1 MNYTFIDFA
10 KEVLRDADQPLT
22 YQQIWETGC
31 QKALDEKVNST
42 GKTPWS
48 TLGARLHVDVRD
60 NDNTEFIKI
69 RSRPARFFL
78 KSRKSEISDN
88 FIEKIESIEHST
100 SSSVQSQWHERLLHP
115 LVSYFVYSNPTF
127 SYGKPIVTKT
137 IFHEK
142 SKKPG
147 YSEWSHPDLV
157 GFYLPL
163 EDWNDNIIEFNKVS
177 DNNALRLFSFEV
189 KKEITK
195 SNYRESFFQAVSNS
209 SWAHEGYLITANVKR
224 DDDLLSELQRLSMS
238 FGIGII
244 YLDLEDI
251 DASSI
256 LFPAKIKNQLD
267 WETMNKLSQQNRDF
281 AKFLKD
287 IKIDFDS
294 KRIHKNEYDDI
305 LPDPEEYIKKNI
317 SKEN

>member
-1 MNYTFIDFA
+1 MNYNFIDFA
-10 KEVLRDADQPLT
+10 KEVLLDAEQPLT
-22 YQQIWETGC
+22 YQEIWEAGC
-31 QKALDEKVNST
+31 QKALNEKVNST

-48 TLGARLHVDVRD
+48 TLGARLYVDVRD
-60 NDNTEFIKI
+60 HDNTEFIKCG
-69 RSRPARFFL
+69 SRPARFFL
-78 KSRKSEISDN
+78 KSRASELTPNVIQ
-88 FIEKIESIEHST
+88 KIEATEHS
-100 SSSVQSQWHERLLHP
+100 SSPSVQSQWRERDLHA
-115 LVSYFVYSNPTF
+115 LVSYFVYSNSTF
-127 SYGKPIVTKT
+127 NHGKPIFTKT

-142 SKKPG
+142 SKKQG
-147 YSEWSHPDLV
+147 YSEWNHPDLV

-163 EDWNDNIIEFNKVS
+163 EDWHDNLIEFSKVS
-177 DNNALRLFSFEV
+177 DNNTLRLFSFEV

-209 SWAHEGYLITANVKR
+209 SWAHEGYLITARIKE
-224 DDDLLSELQRLSMS
+224 DDYLLSELQRLSMS

-244 YLDLEDI
+244 HLDLEDL

-267 WETMNKLSQQNRDF
+267 WETMNKLSELNQYF

-305 LPDPEEYIKKNI
+305 LSDPEEYIKKNL
-317 SKEN
+317 SK